1 MCRDKPYSKF
11 KPGQTSLSRDYYK
24 DATQE
29 KVCGNASLE
38 NYNRFKSDYGK
49 NTSENAK
56 VGDYVVPSQD
66 ANTLRKFDCQSN
78 LILQWAMTSETT
90 PNCTNTLAER
100 NMTPPRLV

>member
-1 MCRDKPYSKF
+1 MGKITPITFWPFYSDKPYSKF
-11 KPGQTSLSRDYYK
+11 KPGQTSLARDYYK

-29 KVCGNASLE
+29 KVCGDKSLE

-66 ANTLRKFDCQSN
+66 ANTLCKFEFN
-78 LILQWAMTSETT
+78 
-90 PNCTNTLAER
+90 
-100 NMTPPRLV
+100 

>member
-1 MCRDKPYSKF
+1 MGKHSIYLFWPFAINRDKPYSKF
-11 KPGQTSLSRDYYK
+11 KPGQTALTRDYYK

-29 KVCGNASLE
+29 KVCGEKNLE

-66 ANTLRKFDCQSN
+66 ANTLCKFEWIR
-78 LILQWAMTSETT
+78 LIS
-90 PNCTNTLAER
+90 
-100 NMTPPRLV
+100 V